1 MDMAEFKAAVNNLP
15 DDLDVF
21 FQVPDLVSEIIR
33 NRGRMSVFSIK
44 IAPADFGQLV
54 LIQGGSY

>member
-1 MDMAEFKAAVNNLP
+1 MDMVEFKAAVNNLP

-21 FQVPDLVSEIIR
+21 FKVPDLVSEIIR
-33 NRGRMSVFSIK
+33 NRGRMLVASIK

-54 LIQGGSY
+54 LISSE